1 MSYVDRNLLP
11 GEAILFRTQH
21 HWTIQK
27 GAFIFAILACAFGVT
42 MLGAWWYTPED
53 QRTFTATPGTLGLVL
68 GLIVGI
74 WAQISVGLAEFAVTS
89 QRVLCRTPLRFF
101 DLFLYQV
108 QQVSVSKSPVADY
121 GSILI
126 TAAGVMEGF
135 SHVIRVEQ
143 FAAVIEQQV
152 ALMHQRTGSAAA
164 AIPPG

>member
-11 GEAILFRTQH
+11 GETVLFRTQH

-27 GAFIFAILACAFGVT
+27 GAFVFAILACAFGVT
-42 MLGAWWYTPED
+42 MLGTWWYTPED
-53 QRTFTATPGTLGLVL
+53 QRTFTAMPGAVGLVL
-68 GLIVGI
+68 GVLVGI
-74 WAQISVGLAEFAVTS
+74 WAQISVGLAEFAVTN
-89 QRVLCRTPLRFF
+89 QRVLCRTPLRSF

-135 SHVIRVEQ
+135 SHVVRVEQ

-152 ALMHQRTGSAAA
+152 ALMHQRAGPAVG
-164 AIPPG
+164 PV